1 MSKSVVEKRVR
12 LHRDD
17 PPPPCGCFVSNWNTP
32 EEYDEDLAPVQCF
45 PQAFPFTLFQ
55 ARAIK
60 ASQYKATTHDITTRG
75 MTDRLM

>member
-17 PPPPCGCFVSNWNTP
+17 RPPPSGCFVSNWNTP

-55 ARAIK
+55 ARLSK
-60 ASQYKATTHDITTRG
+60 RVSTRPLSTT
-75 MTDRLM
+75 LQPEE